1 LPEGSEV
8 LSSNASRKVVKSV
21 ALFEATKGVIVL
33 LAGFGLLS
41 LLHHDLRALAIA
53 LVGRLHLEASHHYP
67 SVFIE
72 AASRT
77 TDSRLWFIA
86 VIGFVYAA
94 FRFVEAYGL
103 WFCRTWAEWLAL
115 ISGGIYLPLEVY
127 EVFRRLTWMRVSAL
141 VANIVVVIAI
151 ALVLWRNKRVAS
163 HSPA

>member
-1 LPEGSEV
+1 M
-8 LSSNASRKVVKSV
+8 